1 MTTTQIFAE
10 LLVIGFGAFAW
21 LLVLG
26 AAIFGWEVPR
36 VAERLTSWELLLP
49 MLSLV
54 YVLGIVVDRLADWFF
69 DRWDKQYRDEE
80 FESKEAFYNARRL
93 MVYYGK
99 GLWEDLE
106 YGRSRLRI
114 CRGSAC
120 NSVALLVSLF
130 ILWITRADVGPE
142 HWFQKLS
149 CTFFLLAITVLCVA
163 CWRKLVVKEYRKT
176 KRQSKWLNDQLK
188 KRGYCHD

>member
-26 AAIFGWEVPR
+26 AALFGWELPEVT
-36 VAERLTSWELLLP
+36 ERLSSWELLLP
-49 MLSLV
+49 VLSLV
-54 YVLGIVVDRLADWFF
+54 YVLGIVVDRLADKFF
-69 DRWDKQYRDEE
+69 EKWDEQYREE
-80 FESKEAFYNARRL
+80 TFDTKEAFFKARRL

-99 GLWEDLE
+99 GLWEHLE

-120 NSVALLVSLF
+120 NSVALLISLLV
-130 ILWITRADVGPE
+130 LWITRADAGPD

-149 CTFFLLAITVLCVA
+149 CIFVLVAMTVLCIA
-163 CWRKLVVKEYRKT
+163 CWRNLALKEYKKT
-176 KRQSKWLNDQLK
+176 HRQSEWLEEQLE